1 MNTFRLVDMKKW
13 IISILF
19 AVILVVAGLS
29 MYMNVFVSKA
39 YASEPV
45 TQTEKSAEQM
55 SSFTAFSLDLYHEI
69 GLKESG
75 LDSVVFQ
82 KALTGYY
89 NLKNLGSLSAEKD
102 LLTIVDFRKP
112 STEKRFWV
120 IDLRN
125 KTIKFNSLVAHGKN
139 TGEQFATNF
148 SNRPSSNMSSLGFY
162 VTGEPYMGKHGLS
175 LYIDG
180 QDKGFNDN
188 ARDRSVVIHGADYV
202 SEEFA
207 QRIGRIGRSQ
217 GCPALPEEIT
227 PEVVSTLQGG
237 TCLFI
242 YYPDA
247 KYEAKTQL
255 LNQQLA
261 EAQYKKEI
269 LLGMK

>member
-1 MNTFRLVDMKKW
+1 MKKW
-13 IISILF
+13 IITVLF
-19 AVILVVAGLS
+19 AVILVVAGFS
-29 MYMNVFVSKA
+29 MYINVFVSKA

-45 TQTEKSAEQM
+45 IHTEKSSEQV
-55 SSFTAFSLDLYHEI
+55 SSFTAFSRDLYNEI
-69 GLKESG
+69 GLKQSG
-75 LDSVVFQ
+75 LDSALFE
-82 KALTGYY
+82 KAMTGYY
-89 NLKNLGSLSAEKD
+89 NLKSLGSLSTEKD
-102 LLTIVDFRKP
+102 LLTIIDFRKP

-125 KTIKFNSLVAHGKN
+125 KTILFNSLVAHGKN
-139 TGEQFATNF
+139 TGEQYATNF
-148 SNRPSSNMSSLGFY
+148 SNAPSSNMSSLGFY

-188 ARDRSVVIHGADYV
+188 ARNRSVVIHGADYV

-207 QRIGRIGRSQ
+207 QRVGRIGRSQ
-217 GCPALPEEIT
+217 GCPALPEGIT
-227 PEVVSTLQGG
+227 PEVVNTLEGG

-255 LNQQLA
+255 LNEKTADA
-261 EAQYKKEI
+261 EYQKEALI
-269 LLGMK
+269 GMK